1 MKKIVVTLFVVLSSA
16 SSLAQTAPQIVSD
29 RPGQA
34 FTHQVVG
41 KGVFQI
47 QSGLDLNKAATNLID
62 QEVRTSVNEFR
73 LGLSESFEIS
83 TVWNYSQTSTTNNAT
98 SFEDEFDGVSSWQLG
113 FRYNLIAESDGW
125 IPGIGIQTRFSMKQV
140 SRNYQPSQIAPTT
153 MLFTNHT
160 LLDDLNVSFNGG
172 VAYDGET
179 AIPQYLYVI
188 SFAQNFTSDFG
199 IIYEFYGNEYNDQ
212 ESNYGGAGVFYFPN
226 KDLQLDLY
234 ASMGKNQGV
243 EEFYM
248 SLGVSWRTWLFNR

>member
-1 MKKIVVTLFVVLSSA
+1 MKKMTVLLVGIFVSVQSF
-16 SSLAQTAPQIVSD
+16 AQTAPQIVSD

-47 QSGLDLNKAATNLID
+47 QSGLDLNRAKTSLIE
-62 QEVRTSVNEFR
+62 QEVQTSVNEFR

-83 TVWNYSQTSTTNNAT
+83 TVWNYSKTSSTNNQTSFSN
-98 SFEDEFDGVSSWQLG
+98 EFDGVSQWQLG
-113 FRYNLIAESDGW
+113 FRYNLIPESDGW
-125 IPGIGIQTRFSMKQV
+125 IPGVGIQTRFSMKQV
-140 SRNYQPSQIAPTT
+140 SRNYQASQVAPTT

-172 VAYDGET
+172 VAYDGNT

-188 SFAQNFTSDFG
+188 SFAQNFTSNFG
-199 IIYEFYGNEYNDQ
+199 VIYEFYGNEYDDQ
-212 ESNYGGAGVFYFPN
+212 DSNYGGAGLFYFPN

-248 SLGVSWRTWLFNR
+248 SLGLSWRTWLFNR